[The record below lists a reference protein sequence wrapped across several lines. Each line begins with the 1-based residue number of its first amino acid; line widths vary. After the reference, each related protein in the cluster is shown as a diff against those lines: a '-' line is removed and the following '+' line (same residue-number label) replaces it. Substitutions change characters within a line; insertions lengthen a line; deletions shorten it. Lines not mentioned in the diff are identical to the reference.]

1 MEKIISLLILCFM
14 FVGCSDSKVE
24 QTQNTKGIET
34 SIDESGEL
42 AEAEEE
48 KIELGHTKDSDE
60 VSQKITVP
68 DITTSDIEIIDNAVN
83 LCIVGTGYEDA
94 KFEYEYTLN
103 YQEDGI
109 DLEITV
115 IKPMNDMM
123 NYYNTDI
130 DGLIKD
136 IRKSLTFDN
145 VLGIIKE
152 SELSCDFGYLNIIFE
167 DTPGDMYTMKEIKN
181 E

>member
-1 MEKIISLLILCFM
+1 MKRIISLLILCFM
-14 FVGCSDSKVE
+14 LVGCSDSKVE
-24 QTQNTKGIET
+24 QTQNTQGIET

-42 AEAEEE
+42 VEEE
-48 KIELGHTKDSDE
+48 KVELEPTKNSDE

-68 DITTSDIEIIDNAVN
+68 DITTSDIEIIDNAIN
-83 LCIVGTGYEDA
+83 LCIVGAGYEDA

-130 DGLIKD
+130 DGLIKN
-136 IRKSLTFDN
+136 IRKSLIFDN

-167 DTPGDMYTMKEIKN
+167 DTPGDMYAMKGIKN